1 MPKNSLGKRFREFL
15 ALRSSFSRGSEE
27 NVVKFCPVCLS
38 TELRMLPD
46 QLPPP
51 FAFPYYKCGNCGNVS
66 RVILEATLEEYV
78 KAVKAMKENKFEEE
92 E

>member
-1 MPKNSLGKRFREFL
+1 MKLLNKRFRELL

-27 NVVKFCPVCLS
+27 DAVRFCPVCLS

-66 RVILEATLEEYV
+66 RVILEATLGEYA
-78 KAVKAMKENKFEEE
+78 KAVKAMKEDKFDEEE